1 MLNSHGIIYL
11 AGVYLFGQEYQ
22 TYVFVL
28 RKENFVMGFIET
40 IKERAKQNKKTIV
53 LPETSDRRTLEAAKD
68 SGRRNC

>member
-40 IKERAKQNKKTIV
+40 IKERA
-53 LPETSDRRTLEAAKD
+53 
-68 SGRRNC
+68 